1 MDENQYPDLI
11 VGAYES
17 DTAVFLKYGVCTC
30 LKNVYLLML
39 TSKEQVVYEYSRV
52 TIVSK
57 VYGSNIV
64 EVVNIILSC
73 LKV

>member
-1 MDENQYPDLI
+1 
-11 VGAYES
+11 
-17 DTAVFLKYGVCTC
+17 
-30 LKNVYLLML
+30 ML
-39 TSKEQVVYEYSRV
+39 TSMEQAVYEYSRV

-64 EVVNIILSC
+64 EVVNIILSYY